1 VKVHCDEGVA
11 IRIGPRA
18 VRRHPR
24 GCRRSVGRG
33 TCRPAIEPRK
43 NIVPDADAVSAAEG
57 NMGRRVLRVPS
68 RSGVVVD
75 PGMYGSSLYGNRE
88 ISGSA
93 MTSLEGMVRS
103 GKARS
108 RSR

>member
-1 VKVHCDEGVA
+1 MQVHCDEGVA
-11 IRIGPRA
+11 IHIGPRA
-18 VRRHPR
+18 VRRPPR

-43 NIVPDADAVSAAEG
+43 NIVRDADAVSGAEG
-57 NMGRRVLRVPS
+57 NMGRCDMRVPP

-75 PGMYGSSLYGNRE
+75 PGMHGSFLYANRE

-93 MTSLEGMVRS
+93 MACFGGHAPQREGEEP
-103 GKARS
+103 
-108 RSR
+108 